1 MKLSQLFTKTRRD
14 APKDETAKNA
24 QLLIRAGFIHK
35 DAAGVYLWLPL
46 GRIVLNKIIQIIREE
61 MDALG
66 NQEVMMSSLQRK
78 ELWEITDR
86 WDDDKVDVWF
96 KTKYKNGT
104 EAGLAWSHEE
114 QMVDMMRQFI
124 ASYKDLPIGV
134 YQFQN
139 KLRNEIR
146 AKSGIMRTREFIMK
160 DLYSFCRDQEQHEMF
175 YNGIK
180 EAYLRIF
187 DRVGLGESTYFT
199 FASGGSFAEFSHEF
213 QTVTEAGEDIIYIH
227 KSKRIAI
234 NQEVLRDDVLHN
246 LGVKREELEEVK
258 ACEVGN
264 IFSFGTSKS
273 EPFGLKFADEDGTE
287 KFVTMGSYGIGPARV
302 MGVIVEHFADERG
315 LVWPASIAPADVHI
329 VRIGDAPEV
338 VAAADE
344 LYVDLQAAG
353 KQVIYDD
360 RNERVGQ
367 MFADADLIGAPH
379 RVTISSKTIEQGSVE
394 YKARTESDSHLVKTA
409 EAVKTLTEA

>member
-1 MKLSQLFTKTRRD
+1 MRLSKLYTKTRRD

-24 QLLIRAGFIHK
+24 QLLIKAGYIHK

-46 GRIVLNKIIQIIREE
+46 GRIVLNKIIQIIRDE

-66 NQEVMMSSLQRK
+66 YQEVMMSSLQRK
-78 ELWEITDR
+78 ELWETTDR
-86 WDDDKVDVWF
+86 WDDDKVDIWF
-96 KTKYKNGT
+96 KTKYKNGK

-124 ASYKDLPIGV
+124 SSYKDLPVGV

-160 DLYSFCRDQEQHEMF
+160 DLYSFCRDQEQHDSF
-175 YNGIK
+175 YNDVK

-187 DRVGLGESTYFT
+187 ERVGLGDSTYFT
-199 FASGGSFAEFSHEF
+199 FASGGPFAEFSHEF
-213 QTVTEAGEDIIYIH
+213 QTVTEAGEDIIYVD

-234 NQEVLRDDVLHN
+234 NQEVLRDDVLNN
-246 LGVKREELEEVK
+246 LGVKREDLEEVK
-258 ACEVGN
+258 ASEVGN

-273 EPFGLKFADEDGTE
+273 EPFGLKFTDEDGKE

-315 LVWPASIAPADVHI
+315 LVWPKGIAPADVHI
-329 VRIGDAPEV
+329 VRIGDTPEV
-338 VAAADE
+338 VAAADK
-344 LYVDLQAAG
+344 LYADLQAAG

-360 RNERVGQ
+360 RNERAGQ
-367 MFADADLIGAPH
+367 MFADADLIGVPH
-379 RVTISSKTIEQGSVE
+379 RVTVSAKTIEQGSVE
-394 YKARTESDSHLVKTA
+394 YKARTGSDSKLVKTD
-409 EAVKTLTEA
+409 EAVKTLTKA

>member
-1 MKLSQLFTKTRRD
+1 MRLSKLYTKTRRD

-24 QLLIRAGFIHK
+24 QLLIKAGFIHK

-46 GRIVLNKIIQIIREE
+46 GRIVLNKIIAIIREE

-66 NQEVMMSSLQRK
+66 YQEVMMSSLQRK
-78 ELWEITDR
+78 ELWQTTDR
-86 WDDDKVDVWF
+86 WDDAQVDVWF

-139 KLRNEIR
+139 KLRNETR

-160 DLYSFCRDQEQHEMF
+160 DLYSFARDQAQHDIF
-175 YNGIK
+175 YNEVK

-187 DRVGLGESTYFT
+187 DRVGLGETTYFT
-199 FASGGSFAEFSHEF
+199 FASGGAFAEFSHEF
-213 QTVTEAGEDIIYIH
+213 QTVTEAGEDIIYVH
-227 KSKRIAI
+227 KAKRIAI
-234 NQEVLRDDVLHN
+234 NQEVLRDDVLKN
-246 LGVKREELEEVK
+246 LGIKREELEEVK

-264 IFSFGTSKS
+264 IFSFGTTKS

-302 MGVIVEHFADERG
+302 MGVIVEHFADDRG
-315 LVWPASIAPADVHI
+315 LVWPAGIAPADVHI
-329 VRIGDAPEV
+329 VRIGDAADV
-338 VAAADE
+338 VATADK
-344 LYVDLQAAG
+344 LYADLQAAG
-353 KQVIYDD
+353 KQVLYDD
-360 RNERVGQ
+360 RNERAGQ
-367 MFADADLIGAPH
+367 MFADADLIGVPH
-379 RVTISSKTIEQGSVE
+379 RVTVSSKTIEQGSVE
-394 YKARTESDSHLVKTA
+394 YKARIDSDSKLVKISEVVETFTKA
-409 EAVKTLTEA
+409 

>member
-1 MKLSQLFTKTRRD
+1 MRLSKLYTKTRRD

-24 QLLIRAGFIHK
+24 QLLIKAGFIHK

-46 GRIVLNKIIQIIREE
+46 GRIVLNKIIAIIREE

-66 NQEVMMSSLQRK
+66 YQEVMMSSLQRK
-78 ELWEITDR
+78 ELWQTTDR
-86 WDDDKVDVWF
+86 WDDAQVDVWF

-139 KLRNEIR
+139 KLRNETR

-160 DLYSFCRDQEQHEMF
+160 DLYSFSRDQAQHDIF
-175 YNGIK
+175 YNDVK

-187 DRVGLGESTYFT
+187 ERVGLGESTYFT
-199 FASGGSFAEFSHEF
+199 FASGGAFAEFSHEF
-213 QTVTEAGEDIIYIH
+213 QTVTESGEDIIYVH
-227 KSKRIAI
+227 KAKRIAI
-234 NQEVLRDDVLHN
+234 NQEVLRDDVLKN
-246 LGVKREELEEVK
+246 LGIKREELEEVK

-264 IFSFGTSKS
+264 IFSFGTTKS

-302 MGVIVEHFADERG
+302 MGVIVEHFADDRG
-315 LVWPASIAPADVHI
+315 LVWPAGIAPADVHI
-329 VRIGDAPEV
+329 VRIGDAADV
-338 VAAADE
+338 VATADK
-344 LYVDLQAAG
+344 LYADLQAAG
-353 KQVIYDD
+353 KQVLYDD
-360 RNERVGQ
+360 RNERAGQ
-367 MFADADLIGAPH
+367 MFADADLIGVPH
-379 RVTISSKTIEQGSVE
+379 RVTVSSKTIEQGSVE
-394 YKARTESDSHLVKTA
+394 YKARINSDSKLVKISEVVETFTKA
-409 EAVKTLTEA
+409 

>member
-1 MKLSQLFTKTRRD
+1 MRLSKLYTKTRRD

-24 QLLIRAGFIHK
+24 QLLIRAGYIHK

-66 NQEVMMSSLQRK
+66 NQEVVMSSLQRK
-78 ELWEITDR
+78 ELWETTDR

-96 KTKYKNGT
+96 KTKYKSGA

-124 ASYKDLPIGV
+124 ASYKDLPVGV
-134 YQFQN
+134 YQFQT
-139 KLRNEIR
+139 KLRNETR
-146 AKSGIMRTREFIMK
+146 AKSGILRTREFVMK
-160 DLYSFCRDQEQHEMF
+160 DLYSFTRDQEQHEKF
-175 YNGIK
+175 YNDVK
-180 EAYLRIF
+180 EAYVRIF
-187 DRVGLGESTYFT
+187 DRVGLGEWTYFT
-199 FASGGSFAEFSHEF
+199 VASGGPFAEFSHEF
-213 QTVTEAGEDIIYIH
+213 QTVTDAGEDVIYLH
-227 KSKRIAI
+227 REKRIAI
-234 NQEVLRDDVLHN
+234 NQEVLRDDVLKT

-258 ACEVGN
+258 ASEVGN

-273 EPFGLKFADEDGTE
+273 EPFGLKFTDEDGTE

-302 MGVIVEHFADERG
+302 MGVIVEQFADERG
-315 LVWPASIAPADVHI
+315 LVWPKGIAPADVHI

-338 VAAADE
+338 VKAADK
-344 LYVDLQAAG
+344 LYDSLQKSG

-360 RNERVGQ
+360 RNERAGQ
-367 MFADADLIGAPH
+367 MFADADLIGVPH
-379 RVTISSKTIEQGSVE
+379 RVTVSSKTVEQDSVE
-394 YKARTESDSHLVKTA
+394 YKARTEADSRLIKTS
-409 EAVKTLTEA
+409 ELEKTFV

>member
-1 MKLSQLFTKTRRD
+1 MRLSKLFTKTRRD
-14 APKDETAKNA
+14 APRDELSKNA
-24 QLLIRAGFIHK
+24 QLLIKAGYIHK

-46 GRIVLNKIIQIIREE
+46 GRLVLSKIITIIREE

-78 ELWEITDR
+78 ELWSTTDR
-86 WDDDKVDVWF
+86 WSDDQVDVWF
-96 KTKYKNGT
+96 KTTYKNGT

-124 ASYKDLPIGV
+124 SSYKDLPIGV

-139 KLRNEIR
+139 KLRNETR

-160 DLYSFCRDQEQHEMF
+160 DLYSFARDEAQHEIF
-175 YNGIK
+175 YNDVK
-180 EAYLRIF
+180 EAYLRIYE
-187 DRVGLGESTYFT
+187 RLGLGESTYFT

-213 QTVTEAGEDIIYIH
+213 QTVTEAGEDVIYLH
-227 KSKRIAI
+227 RGKRIAI
-234 NQEVLRDDVLHN
+234 NQEVMRDDVLKK
-246 LGVKREELEEVK
+246 LGVSRDELEEVK
-258 ACEVGN
+258 ASEVGN

-302 MGVIVEHFADERG
+302 MGVMVEHLADERG
-315 LVWPASIAPADVHI
+315 LVWPAGMAPADVHI

-338 VAAADE
+338 VKTADE
-344 LYVDLQAAG
+344 LYENLRKSG
-353 KQVIYDD
+353 KAVIYDD
-360 RNERVGQ
+360 RNERAGQ
-367 MFADADLIGAPH
+367 MFADADLIGVPV
-379 RVTISSKTIEQGSVE
+379 RLTISAKTLEQGSVE
-394 YKARTESDSHLVKTA
+394 LKRRTESDFEMVKMA
-409 EAVKTLTEA
+409 ELSDKV